1 MRLRLVLPCLMS
13 ICFSNFSQAG
23 ALKLALNW
31 KAEPQFGGFYQAET
45 QSYFKQSNLQVEILE
60 GGSGTPTI
68 QMLSAKKVDYAVVSA
83 DEILVAYDRKAP
95 FAVALFA
102 AFQTNPQGVMTH
114 EARGFKSLE
123 EVFRTEGT
131 LLMQSGLPYAQYLKK
146 KFSGAQ
152 VKISPYQGG
161 IANFLA
167 DKTLSQQCFVTSEPI
182 AASRAGAKTK
192 TFLVAE
198 AGYNPYTTVLVVHR
212 DRLKSHP
219 EEVKKMV
226 EAVRLGWE
234 SYLKDPTL
242 AHQKISQ
249 LNKSM
254 DLETLTKSANAQKIL
269 ITPEKGQPLG
279 SMTLE
284 RWSLLQK
291 QLIDLGVIKG
301 KFSAEQV
308 FQNF

>member
-1 MRLRLVLPCLMS
+1 MRLNFFFLV
-13 ICFSNFSQAG
+13 IGCFFTHQAH
-23 ALKLALNW
+23 AQPIKLALNW
-31 KAEPQFGGFYQAET
+31 KAEPQFGGFYQSQA
-45 QSYFKQSNLQVEILE
+45 QSFFKKNNLQVEITE

-102 AFQTNPQGVMTH
+102 VFQTNPQGVMTH

-123 EVFRTEGT
+123 DVFNAEGT

-146 KFSGAQ
+146 KFPKAK

-161 IANFLA
+161 ISNFLS
-167 DKTLSQQCFVTSEPI
+167 DPRLSQQCFVTSEPI
-182 AASRAGAKTK
+182 AANRAGTPTK

-234 SYLKDPTL
+234 AYLKDPRP
-242 AHQKISQ
+242 AHQKISE
-249 LNKSM
+249 LNKAM
-254 DLETLTKSANAQKIL
+254 DPETLAKSADAQKIL
-269 ITPEKGQPLG
+269 ITPEKGLPLG
-279 SMTLE
+279 SMTKD
-284 RWSLLQK
+284 RWTMLQK
-291 QLIDLGVIKG
+291 QLTDLGVIKG
-301 KFSAEQV
+301 QFTVDQV